1 MCVSVSL
8 CLQEVLSVG
17 VGPRTEAEL
26 PTGPELRALL
36 GRVGEALACRKVSPT
51 HRTGPDRTGPDHTGP
66 DRAGTHRTG
75 PHRTGLD
82 WTGPDRTGPDHTGPE
97 HTYIIEAQTFY
108 SVGLLI

>member
-51 HRTGPDRTGPDHTGP
+51 HRTGP
-66 DRAGTHRTG
+66 
-75 PHRTGLD
+75 HRTGLD
-82 WTGPDRTGPDHTGPE
+82 RNTPDRTGTHRTGPDHTGPE
-97 HTYIIEAQTFY
+97 HTYTMYLRLEAQTFY
-108 SVGLLI
+108 NVGLLI